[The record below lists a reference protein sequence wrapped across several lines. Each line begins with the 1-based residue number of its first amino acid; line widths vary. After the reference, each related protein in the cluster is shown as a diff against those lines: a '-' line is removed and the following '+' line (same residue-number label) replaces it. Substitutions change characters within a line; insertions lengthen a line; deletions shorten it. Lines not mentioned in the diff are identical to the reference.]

1 MPPELSIHHLIKA
14 ELQHWSFRLFTSRR
28 KALWVDGCEIPL
40 KMQATPES
48 QNSSK
53 SYDFFPVSCQDD
65 LYFNAKRSV
74 VFKVDPKWQLHCE
87 YLCSIFPAILL
98 LEFGIMA
105 STLLKVLM
113 LGKSST
119 GLNWTSFSQQGSL
132 NKYTI
137 DEIRILLLQLADSA
151 TEQTSCESY
160 IANVSHNNFPFKDKL
175 CPKSINCTFL

>member
-1 MPPELSIHHLIKA
+1 M
-14 ELQHWSFRLFTSRR
+14 
-28 KALWVDGCEIPL
+28 DGCEIPL

-113 LGKSST
+113 LRNQAQVLT
-119 GLNWTSFSQQGSL
+119 EQPSL
-132 NKYTI
+132 NR
-137 DEIRILLLQLADSA
+137 EVL
-151 TEQTSCESY
+151 
-160 IANVSHNNFPFKDKL
+160 
-175 CPKSINCTFL
+175 INTQ